1 MNNTINRQSGQITIY
16 VLIFSA
22 VSMIILSGFILWAD
36 ANMRAVF
43 RDTDRAQAFMA
54 AEAGVEYYRW
64 HLAHAQSD
72 YEDGTGEP
80 GPYVHEFKDKDGSV
94 IGAFSLDIT
103 APQVGSTVVTIN
115 STGTVAIDPTIS
127 KIIEAKMAIPS
138 FAKYA
143 IAVNDF
149 VRFGEGTEI
158 FGPIHSN
165 GGVRMDGLAHNLV
178 TSSVE
183 EVNDPDHSGGDE
195 IGVHTH
201 VAPIDPGPPAPAPS
215 RPDVFMVGRE
225 YPVAPIDFVG
235 ITQDL
240 ANIKTDAQS
249 GGFYRG
255 TAGNDDGYH
264 IVLKTND
271 TFDLYK
277 VTKVLNPPNGCI
289 SVLGQQGW
297 GTWTIENET
306 LLGNYPFPANGLIF
320 IEDHVWVDGQINTA
334 RLTIASA
341 LFPENSSKYTHI
353 TVNKDLLYTNYD
365 GQDIVSLIAQGN
377 FNAGLQSEDDLRV
390 DAALIAQNGRV
401 GRYYYRPPSGNQ
413 NRCGPYHT
421 RQKIT
426 LYGMVSSR
434 ERYGF
439 AYSDGTGYVTRIIIY
454 DANLLYGPPPSFPL
468 TADYYTPIFWNE
480 KK

>member
-1 MNNTINRQSGQITIY
+1 MNKAINGQSGQITLYI
-16 VLIFSA
+16 LIFSA
-22 VSMIILSGFILWAD
+22 VSIIVLSGFVLWAD

-43 RDTDRAQAFMA
+43 RDSDRAQAFMT
-54 AEAGVEYYRW
+54 AEAGIEYYRW
-64 HLAHAQSD
+64 HLAHAKSD
-72 YEDGTGEP
+72 YQDGTGGS
-80 GPYVHEFKDKDGSV
+80 GPYVHQFNDKDGV
-94 IGAFSLDIT
+94 AIGAFSLDIT

-115 STGTVAIDPTIS
+115 STGTVTANSTIS

-143 IAVNDF
+143 IAVNDY

-183 EVNDPDHSGGDE
+183 KVNDPDHSGGDE

-201 VAPIDPGPPAPAPS
+201 VVPIDPSPPAPAPS

-225 YPVAPIDFVG
+225 YPVAPIDFAG

-240 ANIKTDAQS
+240 ADIKTSAQS
-249 GGFYRG
+249 DGFYRG
-255 TAGNDDGYH
+255 SSNDDGYH

-271 TFDLYK
+271 TFDFYK
-277 VTKVLNPPNGCI
+277 VTKILNAPNGCI
-289 SVLGQQGW
+289 SVLGQQDW

-306 LLGNYPFPANGLIF
+306 LLGNYAFPANGLIF
-320 IEDHVWVDGQINTA
+320 IGDSVWVDGQINTA
-334 RLTIASA
+334 RLTIAA
-341 LFPENSSKYTHI
+341 AIFPENSSKYAHI

-365 GQDIVSLIAQGN
+365 GQDILSLIAQGN

-401 GRYYYRPPSGNQ
+401 GRYYYRPPAGNQ

-426 LYGMVSSR
+426 LYGMISSR

-439 AYSDGTGYVTRIIIY
+439 AYSDDTGYVIRIIIY

-468 TADYYTPIFWNE
+468 TADFYTPIFWNE